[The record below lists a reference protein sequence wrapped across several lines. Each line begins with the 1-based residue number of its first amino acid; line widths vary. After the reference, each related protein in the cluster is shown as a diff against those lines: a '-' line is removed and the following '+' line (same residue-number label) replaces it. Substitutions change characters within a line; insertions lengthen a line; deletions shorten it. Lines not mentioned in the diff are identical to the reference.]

1 MAEVLHENLDEI
13 KDYMFVLET
22 GNDRSYAFPI
32 ENGYLEL
39 RGIREDDWVTITY
52 SGELSEVRAF
62 DGELISVE
70 KIRKV
75 TMTKKQAEFLLASKS
90 VSGNCAWGYLFTRTL
105 RCVWSGWM
113 CLDFN
118 GNCVAILF
126 KKKRIIG
133 DLSWTKMIDVG

>member
-1 MAEVLHENLDEI
+1 MKKLLLSIVLVGVLGGMTAYGNRNSTGDINENPDGNSTISGEIDEI
-13 KDYMFVLET
+13 KNYMFVLET

-70 KIRKV
+70 KIR
-75 TMTKKQAEFLLASKS
+75 
-90 VSGNCAWGYLFTRTL
+90 
-105 RCVWSGWM
+105 
-113 CLDFN
+113 
-118 GNCVAILF
+118 
-126 KKKRIIG
+126 
-133 DLSWTKMIDVG
+133 

>member
-1 MAEVLHENLDEI
+1 MKKLLLTLALIGIFSGVTACGNRNSSRNSAETSDSNNTISGEVDEI

-22 GNDRSYAFPI
+22 GSDRSYAFPI

-70 KIRKV
+70 KIR
-75 TMTKKQAEFLLASKS
+75 
-90 VSGNCAWGYLFTRTL
+90 
-105 RCVWSGWM
+105 
-113 CLDFN
+113 
-118 GNCVAILF
+118 
-126 KKKRIIG
+126 
-133 DLSWTKMIDVG
+133 

>member
-1 MAEVLHENLDEI
+1 MKKLLLSIVLVGVLGGMSACGNRNSAGDINENPDGNSTISGEIDEI
-13 KDYMFVLET
+13 KNYMFVLET

-70 KIRKV
+70 KIR
-75 TMTKKQAEFLLASKS
+75 
-90 VSGNCAWGYLFTRTL
+90 
-105 RCVWSGWM
+105 
-113 CLDFN
+113 
-118 GNCVAILF
+118 
-126 KKKRIIG
+126 
-133 DLSWTKMIDVG
+133 

>member
-1 MAEVLHENLDEI
+1 MKKLLLSIVLVGVLGGMTACGNRNSTGDINENPDGNSTISGEVDEI

-22 GNDRSYAFPI
+22 GSDRSYAFPV

-70 KIRKV
+70 KIR
-75 TMTKKQAEFLLASKS
+75 
-90 VSGNCAWGYLFTRTL
+90 
-105 RCVWSGWM
+105 
-113 CLDFN
+113 
-118 GNCVAILF
+118 
-126 KKKRIIG
+126 
-133 DLSWTKMIDVG
+133 

>member
-1 MAEVLHENLDEI
+1 MKKLLLSIVLVGVLGGMTACGNRNSTGDINENPDGNSTISGEVDEI

-22 GNDRSYAFPI
+22 GSDRSYAFPI

-70 KIRKV
+70 KIR
-75 TMTKKQAEFLLASKS
+75 
-90 VSGNCAWGYLFTRTL
+90 
-105 RCVWSGWM
+105 
-113 CLDFN
+113 
-118 GNCVAILF
+118 
-126 KKKRIIG
+126 
-133 DLSWTKMIDVG
+133 

>member
-1 MAEVLHENLDEI
+1 MKKLLLSIVLVGVLGGMTACGNRNSTGDINENPDGNSTISGEIDEI
-13 KDYMFVLET
+13 KNYMFVLET

-70 KIRKV
+70 KIR
-75 TMTKKQAEFLLASKS
+75 
-90 VSGNCAWGYLFTRTL
+90 
-105 RCVWSGWM
+105 
-113 CLDFN
+113 
-118 GNCVAILF
+118 
-126 KKKRIIG
+126 
-133 DLSWTKMIDVG
+133 